1 MSEHLP
7 VLFCVGSNHESA
19 ALDVR
24 ESLYLSP
31 EELDTAIPKL
41 IEKHHIKE
49 VMVLS
54 TCNRLELYGVVNREE
69 VTKSHLS
76 EIFADLQT
84 LSGKEF
90 PETLSLEADQH
101 SYSYTN
107 TSAAEHAFSVAA
119 GLDSLVLG
127 ETQITGQFK
136 DSFAHFSDKGLMGP
150 ILKRMAQEA
159 FSSSKKDRTQTD
171 ISKRPVS
178 ISHAAIDLA
187 NRVYGHIKDY
197 RVLIIGAGEMAEV
210 AAKYAIKYNPKEL
223 HVVNRTLKNAE
234 KLVESLGEGKAY
246 SWENLY
252 DLLPVCDVVISST
265 SAHDYILSK
274 ENLVRSQQKR
284 DNQPTFIVDIALPR
298 DIDPDCS
305 DLDDVYLFDIDDL
318 KQVVGEN
325 FEERRKAA
333 DVGKGLVK
341 QNAEN
346 FFIWMNSQNLKPA
359 LAGFRGY
366 LDTLFNQEMQKSL
379 KKGPLSDLSEDQI
392 KAISSMLNSIS
403 NKINGDAGRHIRKP
417 PESIYA
423 EDLASALTILFPQQ
437 KRKP

>member
-1 MSEHLP
+1 
-7 VLFCVGSNHESA
+7 
-19 ALDVR
+19 
-24 ESLYLSP
+24 
-31 EELDTAIPKL
+31 
-41 IEKHHIKE
+41 
-49 VMVLS
+49 
-54 TCNRLELYGVVNREE
+54 
-69 VTKSHLS
+69 
-76 EIFADLQT
+76 
-84 LSGKEF
+84 
-90 PETLSLEADQH
+90 
-101 SYSYTN
+101 
-107 TSAAEHAFSVAA
+107 
-119 GLDSLVLG
+119 
-127 ETQITGQFK
+127 
-136 DSFAHFSDKGLMGP
+136 MGP

-159 FSSSKKDRTQTD
+159 FSSSKKVRTQTD